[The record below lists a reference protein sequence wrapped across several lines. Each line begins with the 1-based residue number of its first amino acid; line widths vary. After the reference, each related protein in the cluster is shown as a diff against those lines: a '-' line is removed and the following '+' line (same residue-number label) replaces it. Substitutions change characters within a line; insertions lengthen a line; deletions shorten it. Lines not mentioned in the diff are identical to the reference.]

1 MKETPLVAMSGTSR
15 VVFIVALLALK
26 GSGAVFGVAAA
37 PAQKVP
43 DRYTAETPLFH
54 SSTSSDERVSQI
66 GRLHRAS
73 LLSPDRFVFT
83 DLSLSW
89 LVFVDTNDGGVAT
102 AGREG
107 EGPHE
112 FKLPILVGRSGDGR
126 VVVWDAIH
134 RRVALVN
141 ADGVFT
147 EAPEF
152 DRSVFARMTIQVAAG
167 YADGTVV
174 ITDDG
179 FRLVFRPSGAASPA
193 RFGTPYTSRP
203 WCRMS
208 RHARSRGFR
217 V

>member
-66 GRLHRAS
+66 GRLHRAR

-89 LVFVDTNDGGVAT
+89 LVFVDTNDGGVVT

-167 YADGTVV
+167 
-174 ITDDG
+174 
-179 FRLVFRPSGAASPA
+179 
-193 RFGTPYTSRP
+193 
-203 WCRMS
+203 
-208 RHARSRGFR
+208 
-217 V
+217 